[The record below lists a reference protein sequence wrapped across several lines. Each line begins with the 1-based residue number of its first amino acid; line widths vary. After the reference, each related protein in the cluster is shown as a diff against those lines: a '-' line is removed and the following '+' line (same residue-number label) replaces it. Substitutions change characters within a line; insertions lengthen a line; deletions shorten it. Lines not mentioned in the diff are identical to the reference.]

1 MPPTVESF
9 QFNETPSQSCR
20 RACLKVIL
28 NPVKLLTCVNC
39 LRYEGSMGAH
49 GNWVGGS
56 EQQPRCPFILAE
68 PVSGVFPPHISLS
81 LQPQV
86 NFVGDLFF
94 LSFGQL
100 TGNIC
105 VSLSREDSL

>member
-9 QFNETPSQSCR
+9 QFNESNLETPSQSCR
-20 RACLKVIL
+20 RACLQVIL

-49 GNWVGGS
+49 GDWGEGGS
-56 EQQPRCPFILAE
+56 EQQPRCPFIVAE

-81 LQPQV
+81 LQPHV
-86 NFVGDLFF
+86 NFVGDLF
-94 LSFGQL
+94 S
-100 TGNIC
+100 
-105 VSLSREDSL
+105 